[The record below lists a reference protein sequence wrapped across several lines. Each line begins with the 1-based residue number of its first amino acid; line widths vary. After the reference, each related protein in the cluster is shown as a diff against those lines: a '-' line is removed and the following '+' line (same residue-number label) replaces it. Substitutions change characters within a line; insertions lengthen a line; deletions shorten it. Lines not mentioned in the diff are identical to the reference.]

1 MICLIISGE
10 FTVHECAST
19 LKTFLSDLP
28 EPLLTDAYYKA
39 HCQVA
44 NMNDVE
50 FVSKKIQ
57 CLVNGTNHNLKGST
71 YLKVVQ
77 LHHLFLFF
85 FSNCYSS

>member
-1 MICLIISGE
+1 MITGE

-44 NMNDVE
+44 NLSSE
-50 FVSKKIQ
+50 FASKKIQ
-57 CLVNGTNHNLKGST
+57 CLVNGTTHDLKGSI
-71 YLKVVQ
+71 
-77 LHHLFLFF
+77 
-85 FSNCYSS
+85 